1 MNRKKVYITR
11 RMDSNSIEY
20 LKQYFDVEINELD
33 EALDRD
39 YFLEKIRDVDGV
51 MCIHT
56 EKIDSEAFEAGKNVK
71 IFANCAV
78 GYDNIDVKEAYRRG
92 ISVTNTPDV
101 LSNATAEIAFS
112 LLISSARCIIDAD
125 KFTRDGNFKKW
136 SARNFLGHEIT
147 GKTVGIIGAGR
158 IGKVFSKRCAGFDM
172 KIIYH
177 NRKRDLEF
185 ESEYGAQF
193 TDLDTLLKE
202 ADFISVH
209 VPLSVNTKHLISTR
223 EFNIMKN
230 SAVIINTSRGPVVDE
245 KALIAALKEK
255 KIWGAG
261 LDVYENEP
269 KFDNELASFQNV
281 VLLPHIG
288 SATIETRAKMAMLA
302 AKNIKEVLFGNSPI
316 TPIKL
321 K

>member
-1 MNRKKVYITR
+1 MKRKKVYITR
-11 RMDSNSIEY
+11 RMDNKSIEF
-20 LKQYFDVEINELD
+20 LEQYFEVEVNELD
-33 EALDRD
+33 DELERD
-39 YFLEKIRDVDGV
+39 YFLEKIKDVDGV

-56 EKIDSEAFEAGKNVK
+56 EKIDSQAFDVGRNVK

-78 GYDNIDVKEAYRRG
+78 GYDNIDVREANKRG
-92 ISVTNTPDV
+92 VYVTNTPDV

-112 LLISSARCIIDAD
+112 LLICCARCIIDAD
-125 KFTRDGNFKKW
+125 RSTRDGNFNKW
-136 SARNFLGHEIT
+136 SAKSFLGHEIT

-158 IGKVFSKRCAGFDM
+158 IGKVLSKRCAGFDM
-172 KIIYH
+172 KILYH
-177 NRKRDLEF
+177 NRKRDKEF
-185 ESEYGAQF
+185 ENKYGAKF
-193 TDLDTLLKE
+193 VELDLLLKE
-202 ADFISVH
+202 ADFISIH
-209 VPLSVNTKHLISTR
+209 VPLSLDTKHLISTR

-230 SAVIINTSRGPVVDE
+230 SAVLINTSRGPVVDE
-245 KALIAALKEK
+245 KALIVALREK

-269 KFDNELASFQNV
+269 EFDKELTKLPNV
-281 VLLPHIG
+281 TLLPHIG

-302 AKNIKEVLFGNSPI
+302 AQNIKEVLFGNSPI

>member
-56 EKIDSEAFEAGKNVK
+56 EKIDSEAFEASKNVK

-92 ISVTNTPDV
+92 VYVTNTPDV

-185 ESEYGAQF
+185 ENEYGAQF

-202 ADFISVH
+202 ADFISIH
-209 VPLSVNTKHLISTR
+209 VPLSIDTKHLISTR

-269 KFDNELASFQNV
+269 KFDNELASFPNV

>member
-1 MNRKKVYITR
+1 MDRKKIYITR
-11 RMDSNSIEY
+11 RMDSRSIEY
-20 LKQYFDVEINELD
+20 LKQYFEVEINELD
-33 EALDRD
+33 DALDRE
-39 YFLEKIRDVDGV
+39 YFLKKIKDVDGV

-92 ISVTNTPDV
+92 VYVTNTPEV

-112 LLISSARCIIDAD
+112 LLICSARSIIDAD

-136 SARNFLGHEIT
+136 SAKNFLGHEIT

-158 IGKVFSKRCAGFDM
+158 IGRAFSKKCTGFDM

-177 NRKRDLEF
+177 NRKRDIEF
-185 ESEYGAQF
+185 ESEYGAKF

-209 VPLSVNTKHLISTR
+209 VPLSFDTKHLISTR
-223 EFNIMKN
+223 EFNLMKN
-230 SAVIINTSRGPVVDE
+230 SAVLINTSRGPVIDE
-245 KALIAALKEK
+245 KALIKALKDK

-261 LDVYENEP
+261 LDVFENEP
-269 KFDNELASFQNV
+269 EFDKELAAFPNV